1 MDGADLM
8 LTTPVMPP
16 SPLEQMAGGAVTGT
30 AGKTESAGE
39 KSAQT
44 KKTEQLAKDF
54 ESVLLTKLLD
64 EMKNTIGQWG
74 DEEDV
79 AADQVKGLF
88 WLCLG
93 RDLADKGGLGLWKD
107 LNRFFTDLQKP
118 EASAQ
123 SLDESL

>member
-8 LTTPVMPP
+8 LTMPVT
-16 SPLEQMAGGAVTGT
+16 PLEETVGGGLTGIT
-30 AGKTESAGE
+30 GKAKSVSA
-39 KSAQT
+39 KSADAG
-44 KKTEQLAKDF
+44 KTEQLAKDF

-64 EMKNTIGQWG
+64 EMKNTIGKWG
-74 DEEDV
+74 DEEDA

-93 RDLADKGGLGLWKD
+93 RELADKGGLGLWKD

-118 EASAQ
+118 DASAQ